1 MIVISQKSYEMYQD
15 RQKQR
20 QADTKID
27 RDRDWNREKT
37 FFFSKVRELLSELF
51 NSICSLHF
59 VHREWLSLNAA
70 TYPYSS
76 LTLSSRRGWSCPIIL
91 PQMQRDWSKRKLSYQ
106 RLLWRHGIDLRFKMH
121 VASSCQF
128 PYAWK
133 WNILFYGIFSLYI
146 FKEVYLK
153 ASVGISKF

>member
-27 RDRDWNREKT
+27 RDRDWNREKH
-37 FFFSKVRELLSELF
+37 FSFLKFENFYL
-51 NSICSLHF
+51 NCSIQF
-59 VHREWLSLNAA
+59 VHFTLYTENDSLNAA
-70 TYPYSS
+70 TCPYSS

-133 WNILFYGIFSLYI
+133 WNILFYGIFSIYI

-153 ASVGISKF
+153 ASVGVSKF